1 MGKISLS
8 GEPLRSGFAED
19 EIMMGFD
26 RMTDSEIMY
35 AMDRSPY
42 PEYMGSK
49 VSEWMQRRK
58 VRAKELTKKIAAK
71 YKKMPK
77 WAKILTA
84 PLAAAAAL
92 PLAAA
97 ALPAAIGLTA
107 AAAPLA
113 FAAAPAAPFA
123 IAALAKK
130 RKDAYNRMTPA
141 QKAVE
146 DKKRRRRIGIAA
158 AFVPG
163 LGLTALTA
171 AGAVKGA
178 KLVQKRRQDRLAAQ
192 RAARAVT
199 TTARRKENYPVSD
212 DVTEMQAAPAA
223 MQEIPMKAVP
233 VSPDNENEPGAPE
246 ATEKKKSGIGAMVGL
261 GALAAL
267 PFFFK

>member
-49 VSEWMQRRK
+49 VSEWLQRRK
-58 VRAKELTKKIAAK
+58 TRAKEFTKKVAAK

-130 RKDAYNRMTPA
+130 RKDAYNRMTPT

-146 DKKRRRRIGIAA
+146 DKKRRRRIGIAS
-158 AFVPG
+158 AFIPG

-178 KLVQKRRQDRLAAQ
+178 KLVQKRRAERLAAQ

-199 TTARRKENYPVSD
+199 TTVRAKNGPVEE
-212 DVTEMQAAPAA
+212 DVTEMQAPAA
-223 MQEIPMKAVP
+223 MQPIPMKAVP
-233 VSPDNENEPGAPE
+233 MQQEQDDQENGAPE

-267 PFFFK
+267 PFIFK